1 MALTIVEIEQVAALA
16 RLELS
21 EKEKKMYAEQLS
33 VVLDYIG
40 MLNEVNTDNVIE
52 TSQVTG
58 LEDVT
63 REDMVVERS
72 EETKQKLI
80 KNFPD
85 KVGRLLKV
93 KAVFDDGMEH

>member
-1 MALTIVEIEQVAALA
+1 MKLTTKEIEQIATLA

-40 MLNEVNTDNVIE
+40 MLNEVNTDGVEE
-52 TSQVTG
+52 TCQVTG

-63 REDMVVERS
+63 REDKVVGSS

-80 KNFPD
+80 RNFPD
-85 KVGRLLKV
+85 KVGKLLKV
-93 KAVFDDGMEH
+93 KAVFGDED